1 MTDDRRRISR
11 RRFLGITGTTVAAAL
26 GEGFLREPTA
36 IAVSR
41 HDLVVPGLAPAL
53 AGLRVAC
60 LSDVHLHGGVSRAA
74 RAASERLA
82 HERPDVVVLA
92 GDVCNRRSD
101 LPHLSAWARE
111 ARGTRAT
118 FATLG
123 NWEHDAGIDR
133 ATAAGAYGRSGVE
146 LLYNSRGRVVVGGAA
161 LTIVGIDDPVL
172 GEPDVAAAVATLA
185 AGDPALWVVHA
196 PGFVDTIPRGVYPQ
210 PLAVL
215 AGHTHGGQVRLPF
228 WTPYTP
234 EGSGRFVAGW
244 YRDTLAPLYVTRGI
258 GTVVLP
264 ARFCSPPE
272 LAIFT
277 LVSGRS

>member
-1 MTDDRRRISR
+1 MIDGRTRISR
-11 RRFLGITGTTVAAAL
+11 RRFLGVAGTAAAAGL
-26 GEGFLREPTA
+26 GEGFVREPTA

-41 HDLVVPGLAPAL
+41 HDLPVPRLAPAL

-60 LSDVHLHGGVSRAA
+60 LSDVHLHGGVSRVA
-74 RAASERLA
+74 RLASELLA
-82 HERPDVVVLA
+82 RERPDVVVLA

-111 ARGTRAT
+111 VRGTRAT

-133 ATAAGAYGRSGVE
+133 AAGERAYSRSGVE
-146 LLYNSRGRVVVGGAA
+146 LLYNSHAQIVVGGAA

-172 GEPDVAAAVATLA
+172 GEPDVAAAVATLT
-185 AGDPALWVVHA
+185 AGDPALWAVHA
-196 PGFVDTIPRGVYPQ
+196 PGFVDTIPRDVYPQ

-264 ARFCSPPE
+264 ARFCCPPE
-272 LAIFT
+272 LAVFT